1 MPFDPIATQEEFDE
15 RVKARL
21 RRERER
27 VMSEYSDY
35 EDIKAAA
42 ADSAKKLDEQGRR
55 IKELEEAACPPHR
68 AAARAQRRRDGYTE
82 NPRAAHQ
89 KRGAGAARE
98 GLQGIRRA
106 GRAHSGR
113 CRGEHVRVR
122 GVGRRLDEATAC
134 AEIRAFVFFSVAG
147 RHRSLRSIGLINY
160 SA

>member
-55 IKELEEAACPPHR
+55 IKELEEAAGARPPGGPR
-68 AAARAQRRRDGYTE
+68 RGRRRGVSKETGVPAE
-82 NPRAAHQ
+82 LIV
-89 KRGAGAARE
+89 GADEESMTAFARSVV
-98 GLQGIRRA
+98 GLMKPPPA
-106 GRAHSGR
+106 LKYALLS
-113 CRGEHVRVR
+113 
-122 GVGRRLDEATAC
+122 
-134 AEIRAFVFFSVAG
+134 FF
-147 RHRSLRSIGLINY
+147 RSLAGIAR
-160 SA
+160 